1 MLKIRFISDKIDK
14 NCSHM
19 LKSLLA
25 SRFHEE
31 LCEPIKLSSFCSIIT
46 SHLELL
52 SGERSRNIPSH
63 NSCYLARFRIILIT
77 SFHPN
82 WEKTNDLMTN
92 LHQQTPHSLTLPSH
106 GGFNSPFS
114 PGNPTDPRP
123 PVPSTQVLLSTLFR
137 RRIKIGALWRWSWI
151 VSSCGSSH

>member
-1 MLKIRFISDKIDK
+1 MPKIRFISDKIDK

-19 LKSLLA
+19 LKSLLV
-25 SRFHEE
+25 SRFREE

-46 SHLELL
+46 SHLELP
-52 SGERSRNIPSH
+52 SGGRSRNIPSH
-63 NSCYLARFRIILIT
+63 NSYLARFRIILIK

-92 LHQQTPHSLTLPSH
+92 LHHQIPHSLTLPSH

-114 PGNPTDPRP
+114 PGNPTDPD
-123 PVPSTQVLLSTLFR
+123 LLSPAHKCYSPLCSAGGSR
-137 RRIKIGALWRWSWI
+137 LGL
-151 VSSCGSSH
+151 CGDGPGSSLPVDLLIS

>member
-19 LKSLLA
+19 LKSLLV
-25 SRFHEE
+25 SRFREE

-52 SGERSRNIPSH
+52 SGEHSRNIPSH
-63 NSCYLARFRIILIT
+63 NSCKVSHHSHKIVSSQLREDKWPHDKSPPSDSSQFDTAFLRRLQQSVLT
-77 SFHPN
+77 RQPN
-82 WEKTNDLMTN
+82 R
-92 LHQQTPHSLTLPSH
+92 S
-106 GGFNSPFS
+106 
-114 PGNPTDPRP
+114 RP